1 VNAGPTIFS
10 FRNWIEDAYATF
22 TVPECF
28 VLPDVDVL
36 GELEELEELE
46 ELLQA
51 AAASPM
57 HVMIISALTPALR
70 FFPGIATI
78 VRP

>member
-1 VNAGPTIFS
+1 MKAGPTIFS
-10 FRNWIEDAYATF
+10 FRYWIEEAYATF
-22 TVPECF
+22 AVPEC
-28 VLPDVDVL
+28 VALPDGEVLGGVEEVEEL
-36 GELEELEELE
+36 GEL
-46 ELLQA
+46 LQP

-57 HVMIISALTPALR
+57 HVMTISAATPVLR

>member
-1 VNAGPTIFS
+1 
-10 FRNWIEDAYATF
+10 
-22 TVPECF
+22 VPECF
-28 VLPDVDVL
+28 ALPDGEVLDGVEEVDGL
-36 GELEELEELE
+36 G

-51 AAASPM
+51 AAASPT
-57 HVMIISALTPALR
+57 HVTTISAATPALR